1 MTNPA
6 EMLEKLLPM
15 WGSPRLL
22 EIPPPQLAEEVLEV
36 ADALRVSNQLG
47 QISRETWHRFL
58 KITSRPRFL
67 LSLPS
72 RAHRYRWAEVTF
84 DAIRHSDFGLLE
96 MFRQRVEEHPDRP
109 LFQELDEPEGHFW
122 TYARVA
128 RRLESIAA
136 VLYTANTQAPRVAI
150 YAENSVDSACA
161 DLACLFYDIFV
172 TPLSVH
178 FDSKTLAWIF
188 DRLNINIVLTD
199 TEENLRRLSSIRSQ
213 VQTPFRL
220 FLIGDWREQPAG
232 DDPLLRAAC
241 ARMGKDEVQ
250 QILARRAQRSL
261 SDLATVMFTSGST
274 GAPKGICFTE
284 YNLISKRFARGA
296 ALPRVGDGETLL
308 CYLPLYHTF
317 GRYLEMLG
325 SIYWEGTYVFAGN
338 PSAETLVSRLRQVQP
353 TGLIGIPFRW
363 MQLKDF
369 CLEKM
374 SQAAGVGQQ
383 EAIFRRTVGERL
395 HWGLSAAG
403 YLDPKVFHFFNRHGV
418 DLCSGFGMTE
428 ATGGITMTPPGEY
441 FDNSVGIPLPGV
453 TTRFSEQGELLISGP
468 YIGRYLDDEPDESA
482 KTVDDGLGTGR
493 QDACG
498 PSAGK
503 MPALPGPAL
512 PEPEYWLPTGDL
524 FEKRPNGHFEIVDR
538 LKDIYKNS
546 KGQTIAP
553 RRIEQRFTD
562 VPGIK
567 RTFLIG
573 DGRAYNVLLIV
584 PDHSDPI
591 IQGTATDEYIR
602 EYFRQIVTAVNED
615 LPSYERVVNFAILE
629 RDFEVPMGELTAK
642 GSYRRRAIEQH
653 FARIIEDLYRKTEIE
668 LEVTDLR
675 VRIPRWLFRDLGVV
689 EDDILVADGGLLNR
703 RRNLFLAIKRGET
716 DSILRIGDLEYYVP
730 DPDIDLGLFTRQPRL
745 WVGNPALAAFCPCRE
760 GWDVPLDSISPQVGL
775 PQGENSAMERGRDVR
790 GPSAGGTPALHDGT
804 SAPHDGFSLP
814 LVHKQRLKK
823 VHALSAQALFG
834 RGITSAK
841 AVEQLN
847 ELLEDSDDRVSGVIQ
862 SRLEALAR
870 HPDIKT
876 RAIAYRSLL
885 LDEPIQNYSRVFPAF
900 IQSGLPFLDEESI
913 ESIAKAHFEQRRLE
927 ALRQRLHVYRTQ
939 LQWPAN
945 ELVREQFKNLLKL
958 LVNFA
963 RYHPEAYGAVREELA
978 AWVLHRVDL
987 QLSAAAETYFDEMAR
1002 WCTVLLSRDSEDVD
1016 WALKVTFEDGL
1027 SAGEIA
1033 ILKSVLFRTTLL
1045 KQAIMLTFDEPDF
1058 DIHEVP
1064 TGGIW
1069 VTRVVSRHQYVRYR
1083 ITVNSASG
1091 KHFDLQLILRE
1102 DLDEP
1107 SVRETMFWMIA
1118 IGGYAQ
1124 GSPVLPRFGCARPEL
1139 GAMTVAYVSD
1149 LTVWERIR
1157 EFTSVQPKRS
1167 HVGVRDWRKLFIR
1180 AAGAIFRAWRNSDFR
1195 IVPGAVAPAN
1205 VVVPEPD
1212 FRQGSSVLSL
1222 TGWTPY
1228 RNTLSL
1234 VKPIVRNFYEYT
1246 IAHYPWTKD
1255 DLDYCWIFDGCVE
1268 ALGVEKAREFLDR
1281 LERELNREPVEGYTA
1296 DLRTSL
1302 RDFRRRLDEAYHL
1315 PLPVQSAI
1323 DRYDEW
1329 QQATPQPTAEAREQ
1343 IIDELQRLYRVDRFP
1358 DIARYHLYRH
1368 TYFGHAC
1375 AEALQAFDRL
1385 LQQMFARP
1393 AVLPTQMQELSDLQA
1408 TLHDPTDRAVFSRM
1422 VFPKA
1427 KPIQHIEVLTIGE
1440 SDHRHVIVRSEI
1452 ADKRGVSYSVRAPL
1466 EPAEIGQLYRLLFRA
1481 DFPKVI
1487 SEQDRY
1493 LVCLDRE
1500 GEIVGGV
1507 CYRRQDEDVV
1517 HLDGVVVSQPLKGR
1531 GIGTAL
1537 LDDFCLRMTAENV
1550 RVVKTHFFLRQF
1562 CLPRGFQVDRRWG
1575 GLVRFLTPEGTAAES
1590 A

>member
-1 MTNPA
+1 MTNRA

-15 WGSPRLL
+15 WGSPRLM
-22 EIPPPQLAEEVLEV
+22 EIPPPQLAEEVLEI
-36 ADALRVSNQLG
+36 ADSLRAANQLG
-47 QISRETWHRFL
+47 QASRETWHHFL

-72 RAHRYRWAEVTF
+72 RGDRYRWAELTF
-84 DAIRHSDFGLLE
+84 DVIRHSDFGLLE

-109 LFQELDEPEGHFW
+109 LFQEFDEHEAHFW
-122 TYARVA
+122 TYARIA
-128 RRLESIAA
+128 HRLEIMAA
-136 VLYTANTQAPRVAI
+136 VLYTANAEVPRVAI

-178 FDSKTLAWIF
+178 FDSRTLAWIF
-188 DRLNINIVLTD
+188 DRLNINVVLTD
-199 TEENLRRLSSIRSQ
+199 SEENLHRVSLLRNQLKN
-213 VQTPFRL
+213 PFRL

-232 DDPLLRAAC
+232 DNPLLRAAC
-241 ARMGKDEVQ
+241 ARMGNDEIR
-250 QILARRAQRSL
+250 QILAGRPERSL
-261 SDLATVMFTSGST
+261 SDTATVMFTSGST
-274 GAPKGICFTE
+274 GAPKGICFNQ
-284 YNLISKRFARGA
+284 YNLVTKRFARGA

-369 CLEKM
+369 CLERM
-374 SQAAGVGQQ
+374 SQAATVGQQ

-403 YLDPKVFHFFNRHGV
+403 YLEPKVFHFFNRHGV

-468 YIGRYLDDEPDESA
+468 YIGRYLDNDGADEASA
-482 KTVDDGLGTGR
+482 IQDGC
-493 QDACG
+493 D
-498 PSAGK
+498 
-503 MPALPGPAL
+503 
-512 PEPEYWLPTGDL
+512 YWLPTGDL
-524 FEKRPNGHFEIVDR
+524 FEKRTNGHFEIVDR

-553 RRIEQRFTD
+553 RRVEQRFTD

-567 RTFLIG
+567 RTFLVG

-584 PDHSDPI
+584 PDRSDPI
-591 IQGTATDEYIR
+591 VEGSVTEEYVR

-615 LPSYERVVNFAILE
+615 LAAYERVVNFAILE
-629 RDFEVPMGELTAK
+629 HDFEVTTGELTAK

-653 FARIIEDLYRKTEIE
+653 FARIIDDLYRKTEIE
-668 LEVTDLR
+668 LEVSRLR
-675 VRIPRWLFRDLGVV
+675 VRIPRWFFRDLGVV

-703 RRNLFLAIKRGET
+703 RRNLFLTMRSGET
-716 DSILRIGDLEYYVP
+716 NSVVRIGDLEYYVP
-730 DPDIDLGLFTRQPRL
+730 DPEIDLGLFSRQPRL

-775 PQGENSAMERGRDVR
+775 PED
-790 GPSAGGTPALHDGT
+790 GPSDPNLPADL
-804 SAPHDGFSLP
+804 SLP

-834 RGITSAK
+834 RGPASVK
-841 AVEQLN
+841 AVEHLN
-847 ELLEDSDDRVSGVIQ
+847 ELLEDSDDRVAGVIQ
-862 SRLEALAR
+862 RRLEALAR

-885 LDEPIQNYSRVFPAF
+885 LEDPIQDYGRVFPAF

-945 ELVREQFKNLLKL
+945 DLVREQFKNLLKL

-978 AWVLHRVDL
+978 AWVLHRADP
-987 QLSAAAETYFDEMAR
+987 QLSTAAEAYFDEMAR
-1002 WCTVLLSRDSEDVD
+1002 WCTVLLSGDGEDID
-1016 WALKVTFEDGL
+1016 WAMKVTFEDGL

-1045 KQAIMLTFDEPDF
+1045 KQAIMLTFDEPGF
-1058 DIHEVP
+1058 DIREVP
-1064 TGGIW
+1064 PGGIW

-1083 ITVNSASG
+1083 ITVNSTSG

-1118 IGGYAQ
+1118 IGGYAY

-1139 GAMTVAYVSD
+1139 GAMAVAYVSD

-1157 EFTSVQPKRS
+1157 EFTSAQPNRS
-1167 HVGVRDWRKLFIR
+1167 SSTGVPEWRKLFIR

-1195 IVPGAVAPAN
+1195 IVPGVVSPAN

-1234 VKPIVRNFYEYT
+1234 VRPIVHNFYEYT
-1246 IAHYPWTKD
+1246 IAHCPSTKEY
-1255 DLDYCWIFDGCVE
+1255 LDYGWIFEGCVE
-1268 ALGVEKAREFLDR
+1268 ALGVEKARQFLDR
-1281 LERELNREPVEGYTA
+1281 LSRELSHGPINGSTTELTK
-1296 DLRTSL
+1296 SL
-1302 RDFRRRLDEAYHL
+1302 RDFRRRLDETYHV

-1323 DRYDEW
+1323 DRFQEW
-1329 QQATPQPTAEAREQ
+1329 EQAAPQPTAEAREQ
-1343 IIDELQRLYRVDRFP
+1343 IIDELQKLYRIDRFP

-1368 TYFGHAC
+1368 TYFGHASV
-1375 AEALQAFDRL
+1375 ETQQVFQQL

-1408 TLHDPTDRAVFSRM
+1408 MLHDALDRGVFSRM

-1427 KPIQHIEVLTIGE
+1427 RPIQNIEVLSIGE

-1537 LDDFCLRMTAENV
+1537 LEDFCLRMTVENI

-1575 GLVRFLTPEGTAAES
+1575 GLVRFLTPEGTPN
-1590 A
+1590 

>member
-1 MTNPA
+1 MTTSMTNPA
-6 EMLEKLLPM
+6 QLLEKLLPM

-22 EIPPPQLAEEVLEV
+22 EIPPPQLAEEVLEI
-36 ADALRVSNQLG
+36 ADTLRSANQLG
-47 QISRETWHRFL
+47 QVSRETWHSFL
-58 KITSRPRFL
+58 KVTSRPRFL
-67 LSLPS
+67 LSLPG
-72 RAHRYRWAEVTF
+72 REHRYRWAETTF
-84 DAIRHSDFGLLE
+84 DIIRHTDYGLLE
-96 MFRQRVEEHPDRP
+96 MFLQRVEEHPDRP
-109 LFQELDEPEGHFW
+109 LFQELDEHEARFW
-122 TYARVA
+122 TYSRVA

-136 VLYTANTQAPRVAI
+136 VLSLANTAPPRVAI
-150 YAENSVDSACA
+150 YAENSVDSACS

-178 FDSKTLAWIF
+178 FDSRTLVWIF
-188 DRLNINIVLTD
+188 DRLRINVVLTD
-199 TEENLRRLSSIRSQ
+199 TIESLHRLSSIRSQ
-213 VQTPFRL
+213 VKTPFRL

-232 DDPLLRAAC
+232 DNPLLRAAC
-241 ARMGKDEVQ
+241 ARMGNDEIQ
-250 QILARRAQRSL
+250 QILAARPRRSL
-261 SDLATVMFTSGST
+261 SDPATVMFTSGST

-296 ALPRVGDGETLL
+296 ALPRVGDGETIF

-317 GRYLEMLG
+317 GRYLELLG

-363 MQLKDF
+363 MQLKDY

-374 SQAAGVGQQ
+374 SQAATVGQQ

-441 FDNSVGIPLPGV
+441 FDNSVGIPLPGIKA
-453 TTRFSEQGELLISGP
+453 RFSDQGELLIGGP
-468 YIGRYLDDEPDESA
+468 YVARYLDEDAGERTGP
-482 KTVDDGLGTGR
+482 VDDTSRAGR
-493 QDACG
+493 QDA
-498 PSAGK
+498 GK
-503 MPALPGPAL
+503 TPGPAAD
-512 PEPEYWLPTGDL
+512 ECWLATGDL
-524 FEKRPNGHFEIVDR
+524 FEKRPNGHLEIVDR

-553 RRIEQRFTD
+553 RRVEQRFTD

-584 PDHSDPI
+584 PDRSDPI
-591 IQGTATDEYIR
+591 IQSTGTEEHIR

-615 LPSYERVVNFAILE
+615 LAPYERVVNFAILE

-642 GSYRRRAIEQH
+642 GSFRRREIEQH
-653 FARIIEDLYRKTEIE
+653 FARIIDDLYRKMESE
-668 LEVTDLR
+668 LEVAGLR
-675 VRIPRWLFRDLGVV
+675 VRIPRWFFRDLGVV
-689 EDDILVADGGLLNR
+689 EDDIVVADGGLLNR
-703 RRNLFLAIKRGET
+703 RRNLFLEIKREES
-716 DSILRIGDLEYYVP
+716 DSVCRIGDLEYYVP
-730 DPDIDLGLFTRQPRL
+730 DPEIDLGLFTRQPRL
-745 WVGNPALAAFCPCRE
+745 WVGNPALVSFCPCRE
-760 GWDVPLDSISPQVGL
+760 GWDVPLQSISPQVGL
-775 PQGENSAMERGRDVR
+775 PEEHKAVV
-790 GPSAGGTPALHDGT
+790 PGGGGGDGT
-804 SAPHDGFSLP
+804 SASEALP

-823 VHALSAQALFG
+823 VHALSVQALFG
-834 RGITSAK
+834 RGPTSVR
-841 AVEQLN
+841 AVEQLT

-862 SRLEALAR
+862 RRLEALAR

-876 RAIAYRSLL
+876 RASAYRSLL
-885 LDEPIQNYSRVFPAF
+885 LDEPIQDYSRVFPAF

-945 ELVREQFKNLLKL
+945 DLVREQFKNLLKL

-963 RYHPEAYGAVREELA
+963 RYHPEAYGTVREELA
-978 AWVLHRVDL
+978 AWVLHRSDPE
-987 QLSAAAETYFDEMAR
+987 LSAFAEACFDEMAR
-1002 WCTVLLSRDSEDVD
+1002 WCTVLLTRESEDVD

-1027 SAGEIA
+1027 SPGEIE
-1033 ILKSVLFRTTLL
+1033 ILKRVLFGTTLL

-1058 DIHEVP
+1058 DIHQVP
-1064 TGGIW
+1064 AGGIW
-1069 VTRVVSRHQYVRYR
+1069 VTRVVSRHQYIRYR
-1083 ITVNSASG
+1083 VTVNSTSG

-1118 IGGYAQ
+1118 IGGYAH

-1139 GAMTVAYVSD
+1139 GAMAVAYVSD

-1157 EFTSVQPKRS
+1157 EFTSAQPNRS
-1167 HVGVRDWRKLFIR
+1167 SRAGVREWRKLYVR

-1228 RNTLSL
+1228 ENTLSL
-1234 VKPIVRNFYEYT
+1234 VRPIVRNFYEYT
-1246 IAHYPWTKD
+1246 VAHYPWTKD
-1255 DLDYCWIFDGCVE
+1255 YLAYGWIFDGCVE

-1281 LERELNREPVEGYTA
+1281 LERDLSHEPPEAYTA
-1296 DLRTSL
+1296 ELRKSL
-1302 RDFRRRLDEAYHL
+1302 REFRRRLNETYHL

-1323 DRYDEW
+1323 DRFSEW
-1329 QQATPQPTAEAREQ
+1329 RQATPQATPQAREQ
-1343 IIDELQRLYRVDRFP
+1343 IIDELQKLYRVDRFP

-1368 TYFGHAC
+1368 TYFEHAG
-1375 AEALQAFDRL
+1375 AETQRSFDEL
-1385 LQQMFARP
+1385 LRQMFARP

-1427 KPIQHIEVLTIGE
+1427 KPIQNIEVLTIGE

-1452 ADKRGVSYSVRAPL
+1452 ADKRGVKYSVRAPL

-1507 CYRRQDEDVV
+1507 CYRREDEDVV

-1537 LDDFCLRMTAENV
+1537 LDDFCLRMAAENM

-1575 GLVRFLTPEGTAAES
+1575 GLVRFLSPEGQK
-1590 A
+1590 

>member
-1 MTNPA
+1 MVLVSTSMTNPA
-6 EMLEKLLPM
+6 ELLEKLLPM

-36 ADALRVSNQLG
+36 ADALRAADQLG
-47 QISRETWHRFL
+47 QVSRETWHRFL
-58 KITSRPRFL
+58 KITARPRFL

-72 RAHRYRWAEVTF
+72 REHRSRWAAITF
-84 DAIRHSDFGLLE
+84 DVIRHSDFGLFQ
-96 MFRQRVEEHPDRP
+96 MFVQRVEEHPDRP
-109 LFQELDEPEGHFW
+109 LFQELDEHDAHFW

-136 VLYTANTQAPRVAI
+136 VLYTANSAAPRVAI
-150 YAENSVDSACA
+150 YAENSVDSACT

-188 DRLNINIVLTD
+188 DRLQINVVVTD
-199 TEENLRRLSSIRSQ
+199 TEENLHRLSSIRSQ
-213 VQTPFRL
+213 VKVPFRL

-232 DDPLLRAAC
+232 DNPLLRAAC
-241 ARMGKDEVQ
+241 ARMGNDEIQ
-250 QILARRAQRSL
+250 QLLDGRPQRSL
-261 SDLATVMFTSGST
+261 SDPATVMFTSGST

-284 YNLISKRFARGA
+284 YNLVSKRFARGA

-338 PSAETLVSRLRQVQP
+338 PSAETLVSHLRQVQP

-363 MQLKDF
+363 MQLKDY

-374 SQAAGVGQQ
+374 GQAASVGQQ

-453 TTRFSEQGELLISGP
+453 STRFSQEGELLISGP
-468 YIGRYLDDEPDESA
+468 YVGRYLDEDPSETAS
-482 KTVDDGLGTGR
+482 TVEDG
-493 QDACG
+493 
-498 PSAGK
+498 
-503 MPALPGPAL
+503 
-512 PEPEYWLPTGDL
+512 EYWLPTGDL
-524 FEKRPNGHFEIVDR
+524 FQRHPNGHFEMVDR
-538 LKDIYKNS
+538 LKDIYKNT

-567 RTFLIG
+567 RTFLVG

-584 PDHSDPI
+584 PDHTDPI
-591 IQGTATDEYIR
+591 IQGTATEEHIR

-615 LPSYERVVNFAILE
+615 LASYERVVNFAILD
-629 RDFEVPMGELTAK
+629 RDFEVALGELTAK

-653 FARIIEDLYRKTEIE
+653 FARIIDDLYRKMETE
-668 LEVTDLR
+668 LEVSGLR
-675 VRIPRWLFRDLGVV
+675 VRIPRWFFRDLGVV

-703 RRNLFLAIKRGET
+703 RRNLFLAVSRGEA
-716 DSILRIGDLEYYVP
+716 DSVVRVGDLQYYVP
-730 DPDIDLGLFTRQPRL
+730 DPEIDLGLFTRQPRL
-745 WVGNPALAAFCPCRE
+745 WVGNPALTAFCPCRE
-760 GWDVPLDSISPQVGL
+760 GWDVPLQAISPQVGL
-775 PQGENSAMERGRDVR
+775 PDGNTGVDSNRLGQA
-790 GPSAGGTPALHDGT
+790 AL
-804 SAPHDGFSLP
+804 SLP
-814 LVHKQRLKK
+814 LVNKQRLKK
-823 VHALSAQALFG
+823 VHVLSAQALFG
-834 RGITSAK
+834 RGVTSIH

-847 ELLEDSDDRVSGVIQ
+847 ELLEDSDDRVAGVIQ
-862 SRLEALAR
+862 RRLEALAR

-885 LDEPIQNYSRVFPAF
+885 LDEPIQDYSRVFPAF

-913 ESIAKAHFEQRRLE
+913 ESIAKADFEQRRLE

-939 LQWPAN
+939 LHWPAN

-963 RYHPEAYGAVREELA
+963 RYHPEGYGAVREELA
-978 AWVLHRVDL
+978 AWVLHRVDPE
-987 QLSAAAETYFDEMAR
+987 LSAAAEAYFDEMAR
-1002 WCTVLLSRDSEDVD
+1002 WCTVLLSRESEDID

-1027 SAGEIA
+1027 SGGEIE
-1033 ILKSVLFRTTLL
+1033 ILKRVLFGTTML
-1045 KQAIMLTFDEPDF
+1045 KQAIMLTFDEPGF

-1064 TGGIW
+1064 AGGIW
-1069 VTRVVSRHQYVRYR
+1069 VTRVVSRHQYIRYR
-1083 ITVNSASG
+1083 VTVNSISG

-1118 IGGYAQ
+1118 IGGYAH

-1139 GAMTVAYVSD
+1139 GAMAVAYVSD

-1157 EFTSVQPKRS
+1157 EFTSAQPNRSS
-1167 HVGVRDWRKLFIR
+1167 HVGIRDWRKLFIR

-1222 TGWTPY
+1222 TGWAPFQ
-1228 RNTLSL
+1228 NTLSL
-1234 VKPIVRNFYEYT
+1234 VKPIVHNFYQYT
-1246 IAHYPWTKD
+1246 VAHYPWTKD
-1255 DLDYCWIFDGCVE
+1255 HLDYCWIFDGCVE
-1268 ALGVEKAREFLDR
+1268 ALGVDKAKEFLAR
-1281 LERELNREPVEGYTA
+1281 LDRELSREPAEAYTA
-1296 DLRTSL
+1296 ELRKNL
-1302 RDFRRRLDEAYHL
+1302 RGFRTRLDETYHL

-1323 DRYDEW
+1323 DRFDEW
-1329 QQATPQPTAEAREQ
+1329 HQVTPQPTPEAREQ
-1343 IIDELQRLYRVDRFP
+1343 IIDELQKLYRIDRFP

-1368 TYFGHAC
+1368 TYFGC
-1375 AEALQAFDRL
+1375 AGAETLETFDQL
-1385 LQQMFARP
+1385 LQQMFVRP

-1408 TLHDPTDRAVFSRM
+1408 TLRDPFDRAVFSRM

-1427 KPIQHIEVLTIGE
+1427 KPIQKIEVLTIGE

-1452 ADKRGVSYSVRAPL
+1452 ADKYRVNYSVRAPL

-1507 CYRRQDEDVV
+1507 CYRHEDEDVV

-1537 LDDFCLRMTAENV
+1537 LDDFCLRMAAENV

-1575 GLVRFLTPEGTAAES
+1575 GLVRFLTPSAEQG

>member
-1 MTNPA
+1 MVFVSTSMTNPA
-6 EMLEKLLPM
+6 ELLEKLLPM
-15 WGSPRLL
+15 WGSPRLM

-36 ADALRVSNQLG
+36 ADGLKAANQLE
-47 QISRETWHRFL
+47 QVSRDTWHRFL

-72 RAHRYRWAEVTF
+72 REHRYRWAELTF
-84 DAIRHSDFGLLE
+84 DVIRDSDFGLLE
-96 MFRQRVEEHPDRP
+96 MFGQRVEEHPDRP
-109 LFQELDEPEGHFW
+109 LFQELDEHEAHFW

-128 RRLESIAA
+128 RRLEAIAA
-136 VLYTANTQAPRVAI
+136 VLYSANTQPPRVAI
-150 YAENSVDSACA
+150 YAENSVDSACT
-161 DLACLFYDIFV
+161 DLACLFYDIFD

-188 DRLNINIVLTD
+188 DRLNINVVVTD
-199 TEENLRRLSSIRSQ
+199 TEENLRRLALIRNQ
-213 VQTPFRL
+213 VKTPFRL

-232 DDPLLRAAC
+232 DNPLLRAAC
-241 ARMGKDEVQ
+241 ARMGNEEIR
-250 QILARRAQRSL
+250 QILDARPRRSL
-261 SDLATVMFTSGST
+261 SDVATVMFTSGST
-274 GAPKGICFTE
+274 GAPKGISFTE

-363 MQLKDF
+363 MQLKDH

-374 SQAAGVGQQ
+374 SQAASVGQQ

-453 TTRFSEQGELLISGP
+453 TTRFSEEGELLISGP
-468 YIGRYLDDEPDESA
+468 YIGRYLDDGDGKA
-482 KTVDDGLGTGR
+482 TDTVDDAEGTRR
-493 QDACG
+493 QDAG
-498 PSAGK
+498 DPGAGR
-503 MPALPGPAL
+503 MPALPGA
-512 PEPEYWLPTGDL
+512 EYWLPTGDL

-567 RTFLIG
+567 RTFLVG

-591 IQGTATDEYIR
+591 IQSTGTEEHIR

-615 LPSYERVVNFAILE
+615 LASYERIVNFAILE
-629 RDFEVPMGELTAK
+629 RDFEVSMGELTAK
-642 GSYRRRAIEQH
+642 ASYRRRAIEQH
-653 FARIIEDLYRKTEIE
+653 FARIIDDLYRKMEIE
-668 LEVTDLR
+668 LEVSDLR
-675 VRIPRWLFRDLGVV
+675 VRIPRWFFRDLGVV
-689 EDDILVADGGLLNR
+689 EDDIVVADGGLLNR
-703 RRNLFLAIKRGET
+703 RRNLFLPINRGEA

-730 DPDIDLGLFTRQPRL
+730 DPEIDLGLFTRQPRL
-745 WVGNPALAAFCPCRE
+745 WVGNPALAGFCPCRE
-760 GWDVPLDSISPQVGL
+760 GWDVPLQSISPQVGL
-775 PQGENSAMERGRDVR
+775 PEGR
-790 GPSAGGTPALHDGT
+790 PEALHNPPGDAGL
-804 SAPHDGFSLP
+804 SLP
-814 LVHKQRLKK
+814 LVHKQRLKR
-823 VHALSAQALFG
+823 VHALAAQALFG
-834 RGITSAK
+834 RGPTSVK

-847 ELLEDSDDRVSGVIQ
+847 EVLEDSDDRVAGVIQ
-862 SRLEALAR
+862 RRLEALAR

-885 LDEPIQNYSRVFPAF
+885 LDEPIQDYSRVFPAF

-945 ELVREQFKNLLKL
+945 DLVREQFKNLLKL

-963 RYHPEAYGAVREELA
+963 RYHPEAYAAVREELA
-978 AWVLHRVDL
+978 AWVLHRVDPA
-987 QLSAAAETYFDEMAR
+987 LSTAAEAYFDEMAR

-1064 TGGIW
+1064 PGGIW
-1069 VTRVVSRHQYVRYR
+1069 VTRVVSRHQYIRYR
-1083 ITVNSASG
+1083 VTVNSTSG

-1107 SVRETMFWMIA
+1107 SVRETMFWMLA

-1180 AAGAIFRAWRNSDFR
+1180 ASGAIFRAWRNSDFR

-1234 VKPIVRNFYEYT
+1234 VKPVVRNFYEYT
-1246 IAHYPWTKD
+1246 MAHYPWTREY
-1255 DLDYCWIFDGCVE
+1255 LDYCWIFDGCVE
-1268 ALGVEKAREFLDR
+1268 ALGVAKAKEFLDR
-1281 LERELNREPVEGYTA
+1281 LDRELSREPVEGYTA
-1296 DLRTSL
+1296 ELRTSL
-1302 RDFRRRLDEAYHL
+1302 HKFRCRLDETYHL

-1329 QQATPQPTAEAREQ
+1329 QQAAPQPTAEAREQ
-1343 IIDELQRLYRVDRFP
+1343 IIDELQKLYRIDRFP

-1368 TYFGHAC
+1368 TFFGHAGT
-1375 AEALQAFDRL
+1375 ETVQAFDQL

-1393 AVLPTQMQELSDLQA
+1393 TVLATQTQELSDLQA
-1408 TLHDPTDRAVFSRM
+1408 TLRDPTDRAVFSRM

-1427 KPIQHIEVLTIGE
+1427 KPIQNIEVLTIGE

-1452 ADKRGVSYSVRAPL
+1452 ADKRGVNYIVRAPL

-1507 CYRRQDEDVV
+1507 CYRHQDEDVV

-1537 LDDFCLRMTAENV
+1537 LDDFCLRMAAENV

-1575 GLVRFLTPEGTAAES
+1575 GLVRFLTGEGTGKKDEG
-1590 A
+1590 